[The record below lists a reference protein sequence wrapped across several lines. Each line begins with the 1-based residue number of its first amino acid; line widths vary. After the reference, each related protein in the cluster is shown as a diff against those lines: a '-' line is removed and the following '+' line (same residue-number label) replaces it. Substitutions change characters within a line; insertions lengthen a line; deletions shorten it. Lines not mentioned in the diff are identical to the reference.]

1 MKTTKNWGTD
11 WLLTYDLEN
20 ADGIGKKDIVQ
31 ASTGKFVASAKWEQ
45 DSLSYDM
52 PSTTLW
58 ASRNKLPDMT
68 AVRNAFYETFK
79 RVKNSNNITVKKLL
93 ICDFLNDKVYIENN

>member
-45 DSLSYDM
+45 RIIHGKGSGI
-52 PSTTLW
+52 
-58 ASRNKLPDMT
+58 
-68 AVRNAFYETFK
+68 V
-79 RVKNSNNITVKKLL
+79 
-93 ICDFLNDKVYIENN
+93 

>member
-1 MKTTKNWGTD
+1 MKATKNWGTN

-58 ASRNKLPDMT
+58 AFRDKFTNIIAVKDAFYT
-68 AVRNAFYETFK
+68 AVAQCSKEAR
-79 RVKNSNNITVKKLL
+79 VKKLI
-93 ICDFLNDKVYIENN
+93 ICDFQTKQLYIENN

>member
-58 ASRNKLPDMT
+58 AFRDKFTNIIAVKDAFYT
-68 AVRNAFYETFK
+68 AVAQCSKEAR
-79 RVKNSNNITVKKLL
+79 VKKLI

>member
-45 DSLSYDM
+45 DSLSYDL

-58 ASRNKLPDMT
+58 ALRDKFTNIT
-68 AVRNAFYETFK
+68 AVKDAFYTAVVQCSK
-79 RVKNSNNITVKKLL
+79 DIRVKKLI
-93 ICDFLNDKVYIENN
+93 ICDFQTKQLYIENN